1 MRAFACIVLLWAV
14 SAAAQPAPVIR
25 HIAIQG
31 NTRTRTEVIRRE
43 LLFAEG
49 DTLDAARIEE
59 TARNLRGLFFLGRV
73 EVRVQAEDGAAD
85 VTVAVEDLYARAL
98 SPLLSGE
105 IGELSYGGVA
115 LDYNFLGRGQV
126 VRLTA
131 EHDAVSGNRA
141 AAYYRAP
148 RLLGSRHAV
157 TADVGGGA
165 EGHDVDVSLSRP
177 FHALS
182 ARWAYGVSGF
192 SQEEVRRL
200 YTDQALT
207 DRYTDRLDGGSL
219 WVTRSFGDRIKVR
232 PNVQVRV
239 TDRRFAPSAG
249 FSYAPEDRR
258 RVLPSVGMTVWRPQ
272 YEKARFIHGLGR
284 IEDLQM
290 GSWVSLYAG
299 LSHRRLGSDRG
310 FRFFQAQIS
319 PRFRVYDDGYVFVTL
334 FLGARRQGG
343 RYDNI
348 SALAELRAYVKV
360 REVHSL
366 ALRVRW
372 DAQGRTEDAGQLL
385 LGVDDGLRGYAPRR
399 FDGSRRFLFNL
410 EARPTFWRRRSAV
423 LAGAL
428 FIDGGTAWTPGR
440 GSPPLNASAGV
451 GARLALTRVYN
462 HPILRADLCWGF
474 RDRAWQIS
482 VGISQYF

>member
-1 MRAFACIVLLWAV
+1 MKAVACIVLLCVA

-49 DTLDAARIEE
+49 DTLDAAQIEE

-73 EVRVQAEDGAAD
+73 DIRVQEVDGTAD
-85 VTVAVEDLYARAL
+85 VAVAVADLYARAL

-105 IGELSYGGVA
+105 IGELSYGGMA

-131 EHDAVSGNRA
+131 EHDAVSGVRA

-148 RLLGSRHAV
+148 RLLGSQHAV
-157 TADVGGGA
+157 TADVSAGA

-177 FHALS
+177 FYALA
-182 ARWAYGVSGF
+182 ARWAYGISGF

-207 DRYTDRLDGGSL
+207 GRYTDRLDGGSL

-232 PNVQVRV
+232 PTVQLRV

-249 FSYAPEDRR
+249 FAYAPEDRR
-258 RVLPSVGMTVWRPQ
+258 RVLPSVGVTVWRPR
-272 YEKARFIHGLGR
+272 YDKTRFVHGLGR
-284 IEDLQM
+284 IEDLQT

-299 LSHRRLGSDRG
+299 LSHKGLGSDRG

-319 PRFRVYDDGYVFVTL
+319 PRFRVYDNGYAFVTL
-334 FLGARRQGG
+334 FLSARRQGG

-348 SALAELRAYVKV
+348 LALAELRAYMKI

-372 DAQGRTEDAGQLL
+372 DARGRTEDAGQLL

-410 EARPTFWRRRSAV
+410 EARPMFWRRWSAV
-423 LAGAL
+423 VAGAL
-428 FIDGGTAWTPGR
+428 FVDGGAAWTPGR
-440 GSPPLNASAGV
+440 ASPSLNASAGV

-462 HPILRADLCWGF
+462 HPILRADLSCGL

-482 VGISQYF
+482 VGIGQYF